1 MTRTMGPLRKLALLG
16 VIAACAT
23 LGATVAAA
31 ASSVLPAGPSNRQ
44 YRTTCVKPKLKPRTR
59 QKRNRSANAKAVAPR
74 SRPCKRP
81 GGSGGGTTTSPSTTT
96 HFLTTTPPTTTSP
109 PPTTTTSPPP
119 TTTTP
124 PPPPPPPPPP
134 TGCDFYASPSGDD
147 SNPGTAAAPFRN
159 VARLDAA
166 LSADKRGCLTTGDY
180 GSSTSRLD
188 LTKGGTVGHP
198 ATITAANGAS
208 PVIHGYFEIHA
219 SNLTLSNIKWDL
231 NLIQG
236 RTQHT
241 GCSTTAAEGVDIEAS
256 NVTFTHNEVTAQNA
270 PLAQRDNGIGVAW
283 NTTVTGVVITY
294 NKIHDFGSCNQ
305 FDHGIYYDHASNGT
319 IANNWIWNGPC
330 SYGTGG
336 GDHTRGCGAGIQL
349 YSDPSNNQVFN
360 NVIDGTGV
368 GCFCDGSGNN
378 IYHNVFTNLRGV
390 FYDNGGFEPGYV
402 FQTYGGN
409 NFHDNLSNAD
419 PQYVDAANQNYA
431 VKPSSPAAS
440 WGLWTG

>member
-1 MTRTMGPLRKLALLG
+1 M
-16 VIAACAT
+16 
-23 LGATVAAA
+23 
-31 ASSVLPAGPSNRQ
+31 
-44 YRTTCVKPKLKPRTR
+44 
-59 QKRNRSANAKAVAPR
+59 
-74 SRPCKRP
+74 
-81 GGSGGGTTTSPSTTT
+81 
-96 HFLTTTPPTTTSP
+96 
-109 PPTTTTSPPP
+109 
-119 TTTTP
+119 
-124 PPPPPPPPPP
+124 
-134 TGCDFYASPSGDD
+134 
-147 SNPGTAAAPFRN
+147 
-159 VARLDAA
+159 ARLDAA

-368 GCFCDGSGNN
+368 AASVTAPGTTSTTTSLPTCGASS
-378 IYHNVFTNLRGV
+378 TTTEASSRGTCSRPTV
-390 FYDNGGFEPGYV
+390 ATTSTTTFPT
-402 FQTYGGN
+402 QT
-409 NFHDNLSNAD
+409 HSTSMR
-419 PQYVDAANQNYA
+419 QIRTT
-431 VKPSSPAAS
+431 PSSRLARPPHGGCGQVEDVPRAER
-440 WGLWTG
+440 